1 MNGSRRLL
9 INIGIIFAGTFL
21 ASGIYLLLS
30 GERGV
35 IKFVA
40 WAIFFAAIQSPIF
53 LARNSG
59 VRCSLLDRLK
69 R

>member
-1 MNGSRRLL
+1 MTDSRRLL
-9 INIGIIFAGTFL
+9 INTGIILAGTFL

-53 LARNSG
+53 FARKSG
-59 VRCSLLDRLK
+59 VRCSLLARLK

>member
-1 MNGSRRLL
+1 MNNSRLL
-9 INIGIIFAGTFL
+9 LSNISIILAGSIL

-30 GERGV
+30 GERGW

-40 WAIFFAAIQSPIF
+40 WVIFFAAIQSPIF
-53 LARNSG
+53 LARNPS
-59 VRCSLLDRLK
+59 VRCSLLARLK